1 MKRDKLNLIKMEKV
15 HNTTVEEV
23 IFQSDSFKKNLKAIT
38 VARNRAMLEK
48 NERRRSD
55 RMVALPNPYSG
66 LARIPDHRLAD
77 LYIEIRERRC
87 TSLPASDRK
96 TLAILGDEAVNA
108 TMRDIAS
115 KAAEI
120 TTQASPQ
127 P

>member
-1 MKRDKLNLIKMEKV
+1 MEKV
-15 HNTTVEEV
+15 HNTTVEDI
-23 IFQSDSFKKNLKAIT
+23 IFQSDSFEKNLKGIT
-38 VARNRAMLEK
+38 VARNRAMLKK
-48 NERRRSD
+48 NERRRD
-55 RMVALPNPYSG
+55 GRLVALPNPFKG
-66 LARIPDHRLAD
+66 LATIPGHRLAE

-96 TLAILGDEAVNA
+96 TLAMLGDEAVNA

-120 TTQASPQ
+120 TIQASPQ

>member
-1 MKRDKLNLIKMEKV
+1 MEKV
-15 HNTTVEEV
+15 HNTTVEEI

-55 RMVALPNPYSG
+55 RMVALPNPYKG
-66 LARIPDHRLAD
+66 LVKIPDHRLAE

-87 TSLPASDRK
+87 TSLTASDRK